1 MNTGTLKTG
10 RPVHFAGLAAD
21 DYGRSDDRPPLILLH
36 GLTFD
41 RTIWR
46 DVVPELQRIDPA
58 RRVVAI
64 DLPGHG
70 ESPEQ
75 STYELE
81 DGVDLLHQV
90 VGEAGLVAPVV
101 VGHSAG
107 ALLATIY
114 AARYPTRGVVN
125 IDQPLETTAFATL
138 VRSLAARLRG
148 PEFPT
153 VWQMFYDSLHAEL
166 LPPAAQELVRATCRP
181 RQQVVLGYWR
191 MVLEEPAAEIT
202 SKVDETTAAL
212 RASTVPYLHIAG
224 ADLDPAYRQWLGTHL
239 PAATVEV
246 WHGTGHFPHLA
257 DPHRFARRLAETAQW
272 VSGSFSPDIV
282 GTG

>member
-1 MNTGTLKTG
+1 MNTDTLTAG
-10 RPVHFAGLAAD
+10 RPIRVAGLAAD

-46 DVVPELQRIDPA
+46 DIVAEVQRIDPG

-81 DGVDLLHQV
+81 DGVDRLHQV
-90 VGEAGLVAPVV
+90 VDENGLVAPVV

-114 AARYPTRGVVN
+114 AARHPTRGVVN
-125 IDQPLETTAFATL
+125 IDQPLETSTFAAL

-148 PEFPT
+148 PEFPA
-153 VWQMFYDSLHAEL
+153 VWQMFYDSLHVEL
-166 LPPAAQELVRATCRP
+166 LPPAAQELVRDTCRP

-191 MVLEEPAAEIT
+191 MVLEEPVAEIT
-202 SKVDETTAAL
+202 SKIDETAAAVRSSTA
-212 RASTVPYLHIAG
+212 PYLPIAG
-224 ADLDPAYRQWLGTHL
+224 ADPDPGYREWLGTHL
-239 PAATVEV
+239 PAATVDV
-246 WHGTGHFPHLA
+246 WHGSGHFPHLA

-272 VSGSFSPDIV
+272 VSAP
-282 GTG
+282 